1 MLRDPAAPEG
11 KPCSAAGRGW
21 EQPPRE
27 RVPRCSPCH
36 EFSQHRAAFVQEG
49 SPPLQDRFLK
59 AQLGLGGWS
68 QALALD
74 GYSPLAS
81 NASAAFN
88 DAGYVWLEAA
98 TWHSVACPFIYF
110 F

>member
-11 KPCSAAGRGW
+11 KPCSTAGRGW

-36 EFSQHRAAFVQEG
+36 EFSRHRAAFVQED

-59 AQLGLGGWS
+59 AQLGLGVWS

-74 GYSPLAS
+74 DHSPLA
-81 NASAAFN
+81 
-88 DAGYVWLEAA
+88 
-98 TWHSVACPFIYF
+98 
-110 F
+110 